1 MKRISRE
8 DLDNLIEDST
18 LLLGKVE
25 RPGQLLTSKNEI
37 AKFFYKRKR
46 ISTSTFFPQADRFRI
61 NSIRLAQCGVKAPKV
76 NEIFYCEDFP
86 VHIVTYG
93 LIEGVDFRELCGK
106 GELDCLNILPEYL
119 SQLHDTGVYF
129 RAIHLGNIVRCLSG
143 EKALIDISDL
153 SVKSGNLSIFRRAR
167 NIAHLIDTLE
177 DREYFNVYG
186 LDKFLHEYFNACGY
200 SQFKRRLFMF
210 RFNRALKN

>member
-46 ISTSTFFPQADRFRI
+46 ISTSTFLPQADRFRV
-61 NSIRLAQCGVKAPKV
+61 NSIRLSQCGVKAPKV
-76 NEIFYCEDFP
+76 NDSFYCEDLP
-86 VHIVTYG
+86 VHIVIYD
-93 LIEGVDFRELCGK
+93 LIEGIDFREHCSK
-106 GELDCLNILPEYL
+106 GELDCLGILPEYL

-129 RAIHLGNIVRCLSG
+129 RAIHLGNIVKCPSG
-143 EKALIDISDL
+143 ENALIDISDL
-153 SVKSGNLSIFRRAR
+153 SVKSGSLSIFRRAR
-167 NIAHLIDTLE
+167 NIAHLIDTEE
-177 DREYFNVYG
+177 DREYFNAYG
-186 LDKFLHEYFNACGY
+186 LDRFLQAYFEACGC
-200 SQFKRRLFMF
+200 SQLKRRLFMY
-210 RFNRALKN
+210 RFNLALNK